1 MCNARPCYNCLNLM
15 KIVGIRNVQY
25 SVNSREIICENVKDM
40 ISIDASYVTKHIDNM
55 NLVNKIT
62 HEDNP
67 YIYYE
72 QLLRKFFPPYIKQYN
87 LDKFIKYNLN
97 NVLPLSKVI
106 VSGSK
111 LNKQVT
117 LTDQYG
123 KIIVQ
128 STVN

>member
-1 MCNARPCYNCLNLM
+1 M

-72 QLLRKFFPPYIKQYN
+72 QLLCKFFPPYIKQYN
-87 LDKFIKYNLN
+87 LDNFIKYNLN

-117 LTDQYG
+117 ITDQYG